1 MYENSSDVFTAAV
14 QEGLNLSCSGVM
26 SDANSLPDLRSG
38 SVSAVL
44 LLTNQDQVL
53 HHYVRIYEEFFFLSL
68 FTQFQALPYMNSM
81 TLSDPSLIPLGSAAV
96 TPKQQAQARE
106 MLMNSSMMYM
116 HQVKRIYSQIGLKKK
131 NPKIW

>member
-1 MYENSSDVFTAAV
+1 
-14 QEGLNLSCSGVM
+14 M

-53 HHYVRIYEEFFFLSL
+53 HDYVRIHEEFFFLSL

-81 TLSDPSLIPLGSAAV
+81 TLSDSSLIPLGSAAV

-116 HQVKRIYSQIGLKKK
+116 HQVKRIYSQIG
-131 NPKIW
+131 